1 MRKNRDYELFEKA
14 RDLYS
19 NETDVVKILRQLRL
33 VRRAVEKVVPEKEMK
48 EIEKDVEMLDISTA
62 DKEQEESHESAID
75 LFGQI
80 D

>member
-1 MRKNRDYELFEKA
+1 M
-14 RDLYS
+14 
-19 NETDVVKILRQLRL
+19 
-33 VRRAVEKVVPEKEMK
+33 RRAVEKVVPEKEMK